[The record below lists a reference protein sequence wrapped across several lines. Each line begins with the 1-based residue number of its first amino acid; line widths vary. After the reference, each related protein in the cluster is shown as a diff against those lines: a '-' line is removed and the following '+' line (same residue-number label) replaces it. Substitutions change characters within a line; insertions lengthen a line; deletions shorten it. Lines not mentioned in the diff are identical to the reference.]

1 MNKVLLNRTKLK
13 EQLFNLIFH
22 FPSREQLEAK
32 FLKKKKKGRG
42 KKKKRRSYL
51 SPDFEECLHVSPKW
65 SHVYCVESAGFLT
78 AVQCPIKSPRYLA
91 TRRMTKTASATR

>member
-1 MNKVLLNRTKLK
+1 MLLNRTKLK

-42 KKKKRRSYL
+42 EKRK
-51 SPDFEECLHVSPKW
+51 EEAIYHQTLRNVCMSAQNGHMFIVWKVLVSSQRCNVPSK
-65 SHVYCVESAGFLT
+65 VRG
-78 AVQCPIKSPRYLA
+78 I
-91 TRRMTKTASATR
+91 